1 MSNEKN
7 RNEIMNL
14 SFQKPKTLWISQRS
28 KQTEIVSQNIELREE
43 KIIKQFGSISN
54 FYEQYEKGIITFEMV
69 KGSEV
74 WDPDEGDNDFVYLET
89 DYSETSASKR
99 ESHLGFKMFKGDG
112 SGFYDKT
119 ETESELSQWQG
130 DNPNQNSY
138 EIERLQEEYNIKV
151 DADF

>member
-1 MSNEKN
+1 MSKENN
-7 RNEIMNL
+7 RNGIMDL

-28 KQTEIVSQNIELREE
+28 KQTEIVSQNIELSED
-43 KIIKQFGSISN
+43 KIIKKFGSVSE
-54 FYEQYEKGIITFEMV
+54 FYEQYEKGVITFDMV

-74 WDPDEGDNDFVYLET
+74 WEDYEGNET
-89 DYSETSASKR
+89 FASKG

-112 SGFYDKT
+112 SGCYDKT

-130 DNPNQNSY
+130 DDPNKNSD

-151 DADF
+151 DTDF